1 MLKLEKRCDCLFQHQ
16 LRSVNDKP
24 TCYKNPDSLVV
35 LIDFILTNS
44 PLNFYKSNCLF
55 AGSSDCNKLVVSVFK
70 TIFSKSKQ
78 KQITY
83 RNFKKF
89 NAEDFNQDLC
99 G

>member
-1 MLKLEKRCDCLFQHQ
+1 M
-16 LRSVNDKP
+16 
-24 TCYKNPDSLVV
+24 TNPLATKTQISLVV

-55 AGSSDCNKLVVSVFK
+55 AGSSDCNKLVVSFFK